1 MNRGGKTRTFQK
13 PKNRKYVL
21 KRLWNYLYHYKW
33 LLLLAIVLTL
43 LSNAFA
49 LIGPSLLGKAIDAM
63 DLEKTGGKVLLDDN
77 ILCIIL
83 NIFIYII

>member
-49 LIGPSLLGKAIDAM
+49 LIGPSLLGKAIDAVYSAVGC
-63 DLEKTGGKVLLDDN
+63 EECGIVVVREER
-77 ILCIIL
+77 
-83 NIFIYII
+83 